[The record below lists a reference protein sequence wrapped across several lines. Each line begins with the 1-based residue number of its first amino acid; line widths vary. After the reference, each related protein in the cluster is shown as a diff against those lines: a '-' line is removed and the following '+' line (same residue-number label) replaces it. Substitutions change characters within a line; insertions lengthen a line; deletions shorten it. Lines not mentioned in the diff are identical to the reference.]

1 VPAADGPAITAER
14 PSEAAPTSAGRVVR
28 PTARG
33 ARYASRVSLTEEFA
47 QAQADVKTL
56 AQRPANDVLL
66 KLYALYKQGA
76 AGDVSGN
83 RPGMLD
89 LVGRAK
95 YDAWETLEGT
105 SQEDAQSQYVA
116 LVQELLA
123 GTA

>member
-1 VPAADGPAITAER
+1 LWTEATDLTCR
-14 PSEAAPTSAGRVVR
+14 PRFPI
-28 PTARG
+28 
-33 ARYASRVSLTEEFA
+33 ARYASWVSLTEEFA

-56 AQRPANDVLL
+56 AQRPDNDVLL

-95 YDAWETLEGT
+95 YDAWKTLEGT